1 MKLRASNSKKEIMK
15 RIFFALSVLM
25 IAMLACQMTGLA
37 PLSQPTTAPQSQ
49 TSAPVPA
56 NPVNPVNVNP
66 QESTLEQLYQ
76 KVMPGVVSI
85 QVSSSQGDALGSGFV
100 YDKQGHV
107 ITNFHVVD
115 GATTTEVDFASGF
128 KARGTVI
135 GVDKDSDIAV
145 IKVDAPDTELHPL
158 ALGNSSDLQV
168 GQTVIAIGNPFGL
181 NGTMTVGIVSAL
193 GRTEASQHSVDGGG
207 FFSMADIIQTDAAVN
222 PGNSG
227 GPLLNTNGEVVGI
240 KRAILPNRSDSPV
253 TTTHSR
259 IAFAGSVNIV
269 KRVIASLIS
278 TGSYDYPYMGS
289 SIFPDQLMSLDVID
303 ALGLKTFSGAY
314 VVDVTKGSPAD
325 KAGIRAG
332 TKPTRIDSLL
342 AGGDLVTAIDGKT
355 IRTFDELISYLV
367 TNKSPGDTVV
377 LTVTRDGKSQDITL
391 TLDARP
397 K

>member
-15 RIFFALSVLM
+15 RIFFAISVLM
-25 IAMLACQMTGLA
+25 IATLACQMTGLTPLA
-37 PLSQPTTAPQSQ
+37 QPTLAPQPQNSSPLSPNSTVPQDGS
-49 TSAPVPA
+49 
-56 NPVNPVNVNP
+56 
-66 QESTLEQLYQ
+66 LEKLYQ
-76 KVMPGVVSI
+76 QAIPGVVSI
-85 QVSSSQGDALGSGFV
+85 QVTTPQGDALGSGFV

-115 GATTTEVDFASGF
+115 GATTTEVDFSSGF
-128 KARGTVI
+128 RARGTVV

-193 GRTEASQHSVDGGG
+193 GRTESSQHSVDGGG

-240 KRAILPNRSDSPV
+240 NRAIITNSSNASGQPTNSG
-253 TTTHSR
+253 
-259 IAFAGSVNIV
+259 IAFAVSVNIV
-269 KRVIASLIS
+269 KRVLPSLIS
-278 TGSYDYPYMGS
+278 TGSYAYPYMGIS
-289 SIFPDQLMSLDVID
+289 FFPDQLMSLDVID
-303 ALGLKTFSGAY
+303 ALGLKTFTGAY

-332 TKPTRIDSLL
+332 TKPTRIDALL

-355 IRTFDELISYLV
+355 IRTFDELIGYLV
-367 TNKSPGDTVV
+367 SNKSPGDTVV
-377 LTVTRDGKSQDITL
+377 LSVIRDGQSQDITL

>member
-1 MKLRASNSKKEIMK
+1 MK
-15 RIFFALSVLM
+15 RIFLALSVLM
-25 IAMLACQMTGLA
+25 IATLACQMTGLA
-37 PLSQPTTAPQSQ
+37 PLSQPTPVSQS
-49 TSAPVPA
+49 SSPVQ
-56 NPVNPVNVNP
+56 VNPGNVSP
-66 QESTLEQLYQ
+66 QDSTLEQLYQ
-76 KVMPGVVSI
+76 QAMPGVVSI
-85 QVSSSQGDALGSGFV
+85 QVSTPHGDALGSGFV
-100 YDKQGHV
+100 YDTQGHV

-115 GATTTEVDFASGF
+115 GATTTEVDFSSGF

-145 IKVDAPDTELHPL
+145 IKVDAPNAELHPL
-158 ALGNSSDLQV
+158 TLGNSDNLQV

-193 GRTEASQHSVDGGG
+193 GRTQSSEHSIDGGG
-207 FFSMADIIQTDAAVN
+207 YFSAADIIQTDAAVN

-240 KRAILPNRSDSPV
+240 NRAIV
-253 TTTHSR
+253 TNSSNAAGQPTNSG
-259 IAFAGSVNIV
+259 IAFAVSVNIV
-269 KRVIASLIS
+269 KRVTPSLIS
-278 TGSYDYPYMGS
+278 NGSYDYPYMGIS
-289 SIFPDQLMSLDVID
+289 FFPDQLMSLDVID
-303 ALGLKTFSGAY
+303 ALGLKTFTGAY
-314 VVDVTKGSPAD
+314 VVDVTKGGPAD

>member
-1 MKLRASNSKKEIMK
+1 MK
-15 RIFFALSVLM
+15 RIFLALSVLM
-25 IAMLACQMTGLA
+25 IATLACQMTGLA
-37 PLSQPTTAPQSQ
+37 PLSQPTAVSQ
-49 TSAPVPA
+49 TQSSSPVQ
-56 NPVNPVNVNP
+56 VNPGNVSP
-66 QESTLEQLYQ
+66 QDSTLEQLYQ
-76 KVMPGVVSI
+76 QAMPGVVSI
-85 QVSSSQGDALGSGFV
+85 QVSTPQGDALGSGFV
-100 YDKQGHV
+100 YDTQGHV

-115 GATTTEVDFASGF
+115 GATTTEVDFSSGF

-145 IKVDAPDTELHPL
+145 IKVDAPNAELHPL
-158 ALGNSSDLQV
+158 TLGNSDNLQV

-193 GRTEASQHSVDGGG
+193 GRTQSSEHSIDGGG
-207 FFSMADIIQTDAAVN
+207 YFSAADIIQTDAAVN

-240 KRAILPNRSDSPV
+240 NRAIV
-253 TTTHSR
+253 TNSSNAAGQPTNSG
-259 IAFAGSVNIV
+259 IAFAVSVNIV
-269 KRVIASLIS
+269 KRVTPSLIS
-278 TGSYDYPYMGS
+278 NGSYDYPYMGIS
-289 SIFPDQLMSLDVID
+289 FFPDQLMSLDVID
-303 ALGLKTFSGAY
+303 ALGLKTFTGAY
-314 VVDVTKGSPAD
+314 VVDVTKGGPAD

-332 TKPTRIDSLL
+332 TKPTRVDSLL

>member
-1 MKLRASNSKKEIMK
+1 MK
-15 RIFFALSVLM
+15 RIFFTISVLM

-37 PLSQPTTAPQSQ
+37 PLSQPTLAPQPQNSSPLSPNS
-49 TSAPVPA
+49 TVP
-56 NPVNPVNVNP
+56 
-66 QESTLEQLYQ
+66 QDGSLEKLYQ
-76 KVMPGVVSI
+76 QAIPGVVSI
-85 QVSSSQGDALGSGFV
+85 QVTTPQGDALGSGFV

-115 GATTTEVDFASGF
+115 GATTTEVDFSSGF
-128 KARGTVI
+128 RARGTVV

-193 GRTEASQHSVDGGG
+193 GRTESSQHSVDGGG

-240 KRAILPNRSDSPV
+240 NRAIITNSSNASGQPTNSG
-253 TTTHSR
+253 
-259 IAFAGSVNIV
+259 IAFAVSVNIV
-269 KRVIASLIS
+269 KRVLPSLIS
-278 TGSYDYPYMGS
+278 TGSYAYPYMGIS
-289 SIFPDQLMSLDVID
+289 FFPDQLMSLDVID
-303 ALGLKTFSGAY
+303 ALGLKTFTGAY

-332 TKPTRIDSLL
+332 TKPTRIDALL

-355 IRTFDELISYLV
+355 IRTFDELIGYLV
-367 TNKSPGDTVV
+367 SNKSPGDTVV
-377 LTVTRDGKSQDITL
+377 LSVIRDGQPQDITL